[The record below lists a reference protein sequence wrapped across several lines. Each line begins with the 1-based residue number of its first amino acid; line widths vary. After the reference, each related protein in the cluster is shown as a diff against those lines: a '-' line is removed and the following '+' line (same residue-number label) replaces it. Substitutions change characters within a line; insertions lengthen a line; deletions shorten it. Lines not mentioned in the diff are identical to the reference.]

1 MIALQADSFSWAA
14 DASGMRLTLRTPRAK
29 EIAAQTKPDKQ
40 YDVEIKE
47 HSKKRSLT
55 ANAYYHVLKGKLA
68 EALKLPEPY
77 VHNMMLRRYGQR
89 EFYDGEPSFLFLPD
103 TEETQNK
110 ADLSETYH
118 IQPTSHTRVGKG
130 GKVYR
135 LYYLLRGS
143 STYDSKE
150 MARLIDGLVEE
161 CKQVDIE
168 TMTPEEL
175 ARLEGYEKRV
185 W

>member
-47 HSKKRSLT
+47 HRKKRSLT

-77 VHNMMLRRYGQR
+77 VHNMMLRRYGR
-89 EFYDGEPSFLFLPD
+89 IECYETGEPTYVFIPD
-103 TEETQNK
+103 TEEAANK
-110 ADLSETYH
+110 ADLAESYH
-118 IQPTSHTRVGKG
+118 IKPTSKVKHGND

-135 LYYLLRGS
+135 CYVLLKGS
-143 STYDSKE
+143 SALDSKE

-161 CKQVDIE
+161 CRNVGIE

-175 ARLEGYEKRV
+175 ARLEGYGV
-185 W
+185 